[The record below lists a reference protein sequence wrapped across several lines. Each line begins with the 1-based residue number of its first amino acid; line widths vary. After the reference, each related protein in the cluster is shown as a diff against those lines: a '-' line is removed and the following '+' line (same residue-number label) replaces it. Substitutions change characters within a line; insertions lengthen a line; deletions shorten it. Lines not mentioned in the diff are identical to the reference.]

1 MVLSGALI
9 GRIGPAGV
17 PFVIGASLTQPR
29 ATESGRL
36 FLQIAPSHWGNDNA
50 TGTYRVKV
58 KSGG

>member
-1 MVLSGALI
+1 MLI
-9 GRIGPAGV
+9 GRVGPAGQ
-17 PFVIGASLTQPR
+17 PFVIGASFTQPR

-36 FLQIAPSHWGNDNA
+36 FLQIAPSQWGNDNA